1 MGPLSGV
8 RIVEAVSERCPL
20 PLRLSVALCARLAA
34 NLGAEVVRLRGS
46 QGDPVELIEPRIGS
60 QAALAAFLH
69 PGRARTETV
78 DDITAATARHI
89 ADGYACL
96 LDSALHRAVSA
107 VAAPA
112 LAVVFS
118 LFAAA
123 GPEQEASEFTLM
135 ALGGLLDMVGD
146 AARQPLR
153 LGGHQLAYS
162 AALAGYAGLAA
173 ALCRPEPVGT
183 VDVSLLDVAVWLNWK
198 TAAMAAMGR
207 EPPSR
212 TGRDGDWQTVR
223 CQDGWI
229 ALVYQESDWPSLKI
243 LVGDVRLEQPQYAT
257 LAARRRN
264 RRSLIEIVQHAFA
277 SRTRAEI
284 YATAR
289 RQRIPLGPVWTP
301 EELLRDEQNT
311 TRGFFETVLL
321 DGRAVS
327 VPRLPVLWNER
338 GFAVGGAATR

>member
-1 MGPLSGV
+1 VGPLSGV
-8 RIVEAVSERCPL
+8 KIVEAVSERCPL
-20 PLRLSVALCARLAA
+20 PLRLSVALCARIAA
-34 NLGAEVVRLRGS
+34 NLGAEVVRLRSLG
-46 QGDPVELIEPRIGS
+46 GDPIELIGPRVGS
-60 QAALAAFLH
+60 QAALTAFLH

-78 DDITAATARHI
+78 TDVVTATSTHI
-89 ADGYACL
+89 ANGYACL
-96 LDSALHRAVSA
+96 LDSALHRAVSTVA
-107 VAAPA
+107 VPA

-118 LFAAA
+118 LLASV
-123 GPEQEASEFTLM
+123 GPEPEASEFTLM

-173 ALCRPEPVGT
+173 ALCRPEPSDT

-198 TAAMAAMGR
+198 TVAIAAMGR

-229 ALVYQESDWPSLKI
+229 ALVYQESDWPSLKA
-243 LVGDVRLEQPQYAT
+243 LVGDDRLEQPQYAT

-264 RRSLIEIVQHAFA
+264 RHTLVAIVQQAFA
-277 SRTRAEI
+277 SRPRAEI
-284 YATAR
+284 YASAR

-301 EELLRDEQNT
+301 DELLRDAQNT
-311 TRGFFETVLL
+311 GRGFFESVLL
-321 DGRAVS
+321 DGRTVS
-327 VPRLPVLWNER
+327 VPRLPVLWNSR
-338 GFAVGGAATR
+338 GFAVGAASR